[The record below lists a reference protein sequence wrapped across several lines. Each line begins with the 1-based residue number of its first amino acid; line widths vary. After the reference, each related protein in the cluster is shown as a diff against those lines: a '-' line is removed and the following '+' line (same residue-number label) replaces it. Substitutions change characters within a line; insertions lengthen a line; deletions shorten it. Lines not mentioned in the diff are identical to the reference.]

1 MDGEKPGSKYGEE
14 LSPGVWSGM
23 LGEVNILDVGML
35 GEVNI
40 LYWNAWRG
48 EYFILEC
55 LER

>member
-23 LGEVNILDVGML
+23 LGEVNIS
-35 GEVNI
+35 
-40 LYWNAWRG
+40 YWDAWRG